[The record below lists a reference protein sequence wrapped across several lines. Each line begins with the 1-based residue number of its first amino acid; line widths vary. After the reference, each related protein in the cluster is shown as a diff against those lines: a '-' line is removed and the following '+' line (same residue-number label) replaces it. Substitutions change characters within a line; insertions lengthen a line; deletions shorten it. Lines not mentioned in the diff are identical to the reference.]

1 MRQGLLSL
9 EGKAFNHQ
17 SLYGFAGA
25 QTSTDWQE
33 QESHERSLKMET
45 EAVSKWPSHFARR
58 VSESSGRSQGARSQS
73 LELTRFRGE

>member
-17 SLYGFAGA
+17 SLYGFAVA
-25 QTSTDWQE
+25 QTSTDRQK

-45 EAVSKWPSHFARR
+45 EAVSKWPSHSR
-58 VSESSGRSQGARSQS
+58 VASQNLQGGHKVPEASH
-73 LELTRFRGE
+73 